1 VLQELANPGAVQVYG
16 KETKV
21 NLSVAPP
28 EKYLVVPDDT
38 MVFRAFGFVDLCS
51 FSAFTA
57 EAGPPA
63 AFEALRQFRS
73 LVRVVASTRGVRIA
87 NWLGDGAMLVGVD
100 AAAVA
105 ATIVELVARS
115 SRNVRGSVTQ
125 GHVLL
130 FEGDD
135 LIGAPVNLASRL
147 CSAARPNQVLTTES
161 VEGILPDWILRRDL
175 GKIELRGLKDES
187 VYELFIDPLEADSL
201 HPVFNTGQVPAVSAE
216 IPNTLQAEQNK

>member
-1 VLQELANPGAVQVYG
+1 MTEAGNPGSVHLYG
-16 KETKV
+16 KNTSKDIA
-21 NLSVAPP
+21 LAPP
-28 EKYLVVPDDT
+28 QPYLVSPDDIL
-38 MVFRAFGFVDLCS
+38 VFRAFGFVDICS

-100 AAAVA
+100 AGAVA

-115 SRNVRGSVTQ
+115 DRDLRAGLTQ
-125 GHVLL
+125 GFALL

-147 CSAARPNQVLTTES
+147 CEVAQPGQVLVPES
-161 VEGILPDWILRRDL
+161 VTSSIPDWVLYNTV
-175 GKIELRGLKDES
+175 GNMELRGLGDEL
-187 VYELFIDPLEADSL
+187 VCELYIDEGMADALRPALPSETPPEALND
-201 HPVFNTGQVPAVSAE
+201 T
-216 IPNTLQAEQNK
+216 